1 MKIKILVLLVACCT
15 LFAGVKN
22 DAEAPTFVLM
32 NQDSEM
38 VDLASFKGKKVILE
52 WTNHDCPFVKR
63 HYDTDNMQELQR
75 EYTDNDVV
83 WLSIISSAEGKQGYV
98 TKSEAKE
105 LTASRNAQPSHVLF
119 DSNGDVGRLYDA
131 KTTPHMY
138 VIDEKGL
145 LRYQGAID
153 NLGVTGALFST
164 DLSKAKNYVRNAM
177 NSLFLG
183 KDVAEKNTRP
193 YGCSVKY

>member
-1 MKIKILVLLVACCT
+1 MKIKILVFLIACFT
-15 LFAGVKN
+15 IFGGVKN
-22 DAEAPTFVLM
+22 DVAAPTFTLM

-105 LTASRNAQPSHVLF
+105 LTTSRNAQPSHVLF
-119 DSNGDVGRLYDA
+119 DSDGDVGRLYDA

-153 NLGVTGALFST
+153 DLGVTGALFST
-164 DLSKAKNYVRNAM
+164 DLSKAKNYVRDAM
-177 NSLFLG
+177 KSLFLG
-183 KDVAEKNTRP
+183 EDVKEKNTRP